1 MKRLVDRMTKTILT
15 VLLFSAA
22 AFGQETTLAIDP
34 AQTKVEFT
42 LGDVLHTV
50 NGTFALKHGSIRFDP
65 ATGAASGEMV
75 VDATSGNSGS
85 TARDRRMHKD
95 ILESAKYPE
104 IVFKPTHVEGR
115 VAEQGASQVQVH
127 GVFSIH
133 GADHEIVMP
142 AEVEAAGGEYK
153 MFLHFDVPYVKWG
166 MKNPSTFILR
176 VNDKVQIGI
185 HAVARAQ
192 QYTRTTG
199 AGCQPATTCQSPR

>member
-1 MKRLVDRMTKTILT
+1 MTKALLT

-22 AFGQETTLAIDP
+22 TFAQETVLAIDP

-50 NGTFALKHGSIRFDP
+50 HGTFALKHGSIRFDP

-85 TARDRRMHKD
+85 TARDRRMNKD
-95 ILESAKYPE
+95 ILESAKFPE
-104 IVFKPTHVEGR
+104 IVFKPNHVEGK
-115 VAEQGASQVQVH
+115 VAAQGASQVLVH

-142 AEVEAAGGEYK
+142 TEVEAAAGAYK
-153 MFLHFDVPYVKWG
+153 LFAHFDVPYVKWG
-166 MKNPSTFILR
+166 MKNPSSFILR

-185 HAVARAQ
+185 HTVARPQ
-192 QYTRTTG
+192 QQFTSTMG
-199 AGCQPATTCQSPR
+199 PGCQPAAGCEPAMAH